1 MNGYKV
7 VFLSLS
13 KIRAHERIDN
23 SNVLHLCKLIS
34 KMDIW
39 TDPILVDDR
48 DYIILDG
55 HHRVAAALMLGLNKI
70 PALLINYD
78 SEDINVIS
86 WHEGRKISKEV
97 VREAAFNELLPIK
110 TSRHIIGFPIKS
122 TSIKLSLLKK
132 AD

>member
-55 HHRVAAALMLGLNKI
+55 HHRVAAALMLGL
-70 PALLINYD
+70 
-78 SEDINVIS
+78 
-86 WHEGRKISKEV
+86 
-97 VREAAFNELLPIK
+97 
-110 TSRHIIGFPIKS
+110 
-122 TSIKLSLLKK
+122 KK
-132 AD
+132 YQHC

>member
-1 MNGYKV
+1 MATKLFSYLYQRLEHMN
-7 VFLSLS
+7 
-13 KIRAHERIDN
+13 E
-23 SNVLHLCKLIS
+23 LHLCRFIS
-34 KMDIW
+34 KIDIW
-39 TDPILVDDR
+39 TDSILVDDR

-86 WHEGRKISKEV
+86 WHEGRNISKEV